1 MRASLPSNANDGRSL
16 FKPASVEYEYEY
28 DLDC

>member
-16 FKPASVEYEYEY
+16 FKPASVEYEY